1 MCVCACVCAQREW
14 YMTYIAR
21 WITCHPKNKTNN
33 NNESSRNCKCFAE
46 TSLAQLS
53 MQTHTHANTHRMNFP
68 SIRAR
73 ISPAF
78 GTLVL
83 GVGYFSCRLLQPVQF
98 AVDARLVRVVFIGVS
113 KIRKKR
119 TNSPSLKSRRQ
130 FASSSL
136 VLNHFW
142 KEESS
147 IREFFFHTFFKNS
160 FIKCSWSEFEST
172 KRVPRNPPSGL
183 FAIGA
188 APPTRGQ
195 YQYHNHQTG
204 SQIHFSKLF
213 GHANY
218 YCCTHCVLEN
228 NPQPLSQSTLL
239 YYIPYVYMLWSWPA
253 SWQWTSDLIRIESA
267 CVSLC
272 KSDWTQYE
280 NPLKM
285 AELLLKTGPCTIC
298 PKCR

>member
-1 MCVCACVCAQREW
+1 MCVCVCAQREW

-53 MQTHTHANTHRMNFP
+53 MQTHTHIEWISLRYAQEFP
-68 SIRAR
+68 QHLVLWYLSL
-73 ISPAF
+73 
-78 GTLVL
+78 GTLVAACCSR
-83 GVGYFSCRLLQPVQF
+83 FSSPWMLDSCASCLSASQKSEKKNQLAF
-98 AVDARLVRVVFIGVS
+98 SEIASA
-113 KIRKKR
+113 IR
-119 TNSPSLKSRRQ
+119 
-130 FASSSL
+130 
-136 VLNHFW
+136 
-142 KEESS
+142 
-147 IREFFFHTFFKNS
+147 FFFARVESFLKRRKFYPRIFFSILFFKNS
-160 FIKCSWSEFEST
+160 FIECSWSEFEST

-239 YYIPYVYMLWSWPA
+239 YYIPYVYMLWLWPA
-253 SWQWTSDLIRIESA
+253 SWQWTFDLIRIESA